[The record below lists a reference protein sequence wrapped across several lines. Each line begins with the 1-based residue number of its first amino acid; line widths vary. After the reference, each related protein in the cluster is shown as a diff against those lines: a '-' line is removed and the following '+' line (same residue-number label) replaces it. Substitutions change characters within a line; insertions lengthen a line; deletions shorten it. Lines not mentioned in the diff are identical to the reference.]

1 MLVSFRIRAAQA
13 LLVVVAALTLS
24 CAGRA
29 DNGAVSAKQAQ
40 AQQVLAQINQI
51 DMSLNA
57 TVEMYNLAN
66 VRLHAIRGNLTRNSV
81 LLKAAS
87 RQLKRAQTELARRLV
102 AAYTS
107 SDDNS
112 TLAVLLGAASVD
124 DLLNRLETINATS
137 AQDTRIV
144 AQVVRAKAA
153 IQRQR
158 AQLEHAQ
165 AQQQTI
171 VAQKAAERQRI
182 ESQLAQRHRL
192 LISIRSEITHLRVVA
207 AARQL
212 QLARQA
218 RARIAAH
225 ARASTAQTTTAAA
238 SADATAGVPAATAE
252 PSSSKPTQP
261 QAATAAPV
269 VGISASTPEGSNVVP
284 ANTHGAVVSIAMR
297 YLGVPYVWGGAS
309 PAGFDCSGLVM
320 YVFAQIGIALPH
332 SSYAQFAIGTPV
344 SLSQLQPGD
353 LVFFDGASHVG
364 IYSGGGEIIH
374 APHTGT
380 VVQIA
385 RLSGWFISAFAGA
398 RRI

>member
-1 MLVSFRIRAAQA
+1 MLLSFRIRAAQTF
-13 LLVVVAALTLS
+13 LVVVAALTLS
-24 CAGRA
+24 CASRA
-29 DNGAVSAKQAQ
+29 DSGAVSSKQAQ
-40 AQQVLAQINQI
+40 AQQVLAEINRI

-57 TVEMYNLAN
+57 TVESYDFAN
-66 VRLHAIRGNLTRNSV
+66 VRLHEIRGNLTRNRAMLTV
-81 LLKAAS
+81 AS
-87 RQLKRAQTELARRLV
+87 QQLKRSQTELARRLV

-107 SDDNS
+107 SDDYS
-112 TLAVLLGAASVD
+112 PLAVLFGASSVD

-144 AQVVRAKAA
+144 MQVEWAEAA
-153 IQRQR
+153 IERQR
-158 AQLEHAQ
+158 AELERAQ

-182 ESQLAQRHRL
+182 ESQLAQRRVL
-192 LISIRSEITHLRVVA
+192 LSSIRSEIVHLRAVA

-212 QLARQA
+212 QLVRQA
-218 RARIAAH
+218 RARIAAQ
-225 ARASTAQTTTAAA
+225 ARASAARTTAPATTINSTG
-238 SADATAGVPAATAE
+238 SAPATAA
-252 PSSSKPTQP
+252 PSTPTPTQP
-261 QAATAAPV
+261 QTTTPPPV

-284 ANTHGAVVSIAMR
+284 PNTHSAVVAIAMR

-332 SSYAQFAIGTPV
+332 SSDAQFGMGTPV

-364 IYSGGGEIIH
+364 IYIGGGELIH

-380 VVQIA
+380 VVQIS
-385 RLSGWFISAFAGA
+385 RLTGWFVSAFSGG